1 MENSTPQKKGLG
13 PLAWVGIGCGG
24 IVVLGIIGFVI
35 FGMMF
40 GGKIKQFAED
50 AQKNPAKA
58 TASLMVSASAG
69 QIEMVAEDDENKRYT
84 VKEKQGGKQT
94 TFYWDAKK
102 NSLGQVDGDFSSIP
116 ADSAPDSAPVPVPD
130 SPPVPAPK

>member
-1 MENSTPQKKGLG
+1 MENPTPQKKGLG
-13 PLAWVGIGCGG
+13 PLAWIGIGCGG
-24 IVVLGIIGFVI
+24 IVVLSIIGFVI

-58 TASLMVSASAG
+58 TASLMVSAG
-69 QIEMVAEDDENKRYT
+69 VGEMVAQDDENKRYT
-84 VKEKQGGKQT
+84 VKEKQSGKQT

-102 NSLGQVDGDFSSIP
+102 NSVGQVDGDFSAIP
-116 ADSAPDSAPVPVPD
+116 VEHPAPD
-130 SPPVPAPK
+130 SPPVPAPN